1 MKKPRPV
8 ARAIVILDDKIALLE
23 RHRQGKRYFVFPGGG
38 IDRGE
43 TPEQAA
49 IREAFEETGLQIVI
63 ESLVAEYIFRGNL
76 EYFFLARP
84 VGGQLGTGTGTE
96 ITHPSPSSGTYHP
109 CWVRLPDLS
118 GLPVLPAPIAALAAR
133 HPDWP
138 ESVLYFAE

>member
-49 IREAFEETGLQIVI
+49 IRETLEETGLDIVI
-63 ESLVAEYIFRGNL
+63 ERQVAEYIFRGNL
-76 EYFFLARP
+76 EHFFLARP
-84 VGGQLGTGTGTE
+84 VGGQLGTGTGSE
-96 ITHPSPSSGTYHP
+96 ITNPSPSSGTYHP
-109 CWVRLPDLS
+109 RWVPLLELP
-118 GLPVLPAPIAALAAR
+118 GLPVLPGQIAALAAR

-138 ESVLYFAE
+138 ESVLFFVE